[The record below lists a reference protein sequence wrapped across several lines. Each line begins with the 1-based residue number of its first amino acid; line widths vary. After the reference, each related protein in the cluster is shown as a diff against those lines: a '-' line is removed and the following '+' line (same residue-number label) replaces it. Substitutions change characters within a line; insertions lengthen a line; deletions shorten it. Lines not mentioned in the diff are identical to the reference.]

1 MPLTL
6 RREGGKK
13 REERGKGEEERRNRK
28 RTKNY
33 FKWVHVHINTA
44 QHKISNFTNFAFEK

>member
-1 MPLTL
+1 M
-6 RREGGKK
+6 GKK
-13 REERGKGEEERRNRK
+13 REEKGKGEEERRNGK

-33 FKWVHVHINTA
+33 FKWVHVQINTA